1 MRKFKAL
8 LAVLLTC
15 CILASA
21 SGCIVQINEEKNNNI
36 VLAVIDG
43 KYEILKKDY
52 LPIFSYYSLLY
63 SYYGITVTNEVRDQC
78 LDTLVRE
85 KIYQIEMDEVEFFIN
100 DEDRQK
106 AREDYEEDLQELA
119 DQYKEE
125 DDVEDSGR
133 DYLQEAKDYYA
144 KSFADSDTTEEE
156 YIDELAETYRLERY
170 KKFLMSDIVATAEE
184 IEKRYNEL
192 KDEQTATPDMDA
204 DIIIYEPSGVSYKY
218 ITISLTEE
226 EMKEYEKLA
235 EEDETKAEKYL
246 EEQAKERAEKYLSRI
261 EKGEKFE
268 DLIDEANEYLK
279 ENCGVK
285 EDDLVKSDEE
295 KKLYKGDTTGIK
307 GELDA
312 KLLSLATGKTTDIL
326 YTENGT
332 YVIAKCYGRFSSV
345 THEYEVDGDIYNAIK
360 DALEEEKRE
369 EKWSDLADE
378 LVEKHTVKTYTS
390 RYHNKNY

>member
-1 MRKFKAL
+1 MKKIKAL
-8 LAVLLTC
+8 LALLLTC

-21 SGCIVQINEEKNNNI
+21 SGCLLQVNEEKNNNI

-52 LPIFSYYSLLY
+52 LPIFSYYSALY
-63 SYYGITVTNEVRDQC
+63 TYYGMDVTNDIRDQC
-78 LDTLVRE
+78 LETLISE
-85 KIYQIEMDEVEFFIN
+85 KILKIEMDSMEFFIN

-125 DDVEDSGR
+125 DDIEDSGR

-144 KSFADSDTTEEE
+144 KSFEESEITEEE
-156 YIDELAETYRLERY
+156 YIDDIAETYRLERY
-170 KKFLMSDIVATAEE
+170 KKFLMSDIVATDSE
-184 IEKRYNEL
+184 IEERYNKL
-192 KDEQTATPDMDA
+192 RDDQTIEPDMDA
-204 DIIIYEPSGVSYKY
+204 DIIVYEPSGVSYKY

-226 EMKEYEKLA
+226 EMKEYNALL
-235 EEDETKAEKYL
+235 EEDEDKAEEYM
-246 EEQAKERAEKYLSRI
+246 EAQAKERAEKFLERV
-261 EKGEKFE
+261 KNGEKFE

-279 ENCGVK
+279 TNCGVD

-295 KKLYKGDTTGIK
+295 QKLYKGSTTGIK
-307 GELDA
+307 GELDS
-312 KLLSLATGKTTDIL
+312 KLLSLSTGKTTDIL

-332 YVIAKCYGRFSSV
+332 YVIGKCYGRFTAV
-345 THEYEVDGDIYNAIK
+345 THEYEVGNELYDSIK
-360 DALEEEKRE
+360 EALEEEKRD
-369 EKWSDLADE
+369 EKWSDLE
-378 LVEKHTVKTYTS
+378 EEILNKHSVETYES